1 MIIDTIKDVRL
12 SARKRKDDLTAKLT
26 GVIISELDRKQD
38 HSNDA
43 AIKVIKSI
51 IESNR
56 FTLNESIPGSQQSL
70 NIVREIA
77 VLEQFLPEQITG
89 GELRELVET
98 LIKVEGYTG
107 MKDMGK
113 LQAKIKESVNGK
125 IFEGKEVADYM
136 KQFTGK

>member
-12 SARKRKDDLTAKLT
+12 TARKRQDHLTAKLT

-38 HSNDA
+38 HSDDA